1 MTLKGRLIAALVS
14 ERGWAFCVQCIAEK
28 LHVGPTAARYALLLV
43 GPPELATRYD
53 GCSRCARRRLVAAY
67 APERR
72 HQLA

>member
-1 MTLKGRLIAALVS
+1 MTLKGRLLAVLVS
-14 ERGWAFCVQCIAEK
+14 ERGGVFCVQCIAEK
-28 LHVGPTAARYALLLV
+28 LHVGLNTARYALLLA
-43 GPPELATRYD
+43 GPPEIATRYD